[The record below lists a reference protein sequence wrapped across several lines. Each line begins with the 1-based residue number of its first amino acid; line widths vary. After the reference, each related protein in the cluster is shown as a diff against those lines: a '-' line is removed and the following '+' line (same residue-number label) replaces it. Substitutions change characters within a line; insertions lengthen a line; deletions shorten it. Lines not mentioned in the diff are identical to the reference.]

1 MSSNIRNTT
10 TLFIGVGL
18 LFLSSGMLFTLVV
31 VRAKDAGFSTQAIAV
46 LQSSYQF
53 GWLLAAIFIS
63 SLIHRVGHIRVFAAL
78 TALASS
84 VILLQILYIQEYAWI
99 LDRIVMGIC
108 VAGLMVVAES
118 WLNEMSTNSDRGRN
132 LAIYTIVSWGA
143 PVIGVWLLRFGATSS
158 NTLFILASV
167 LISLAAIPLLL
178 SISKT
183 PQLIEV
189 EFFGLKRLYNITP
202 LGFIGTLIAGMCHGA
217 FFGLIP
223 VYGVE
228 IDLRIDQLSNLI
240 ALGLLSGVL
249 LQWPIALISDKFDRR
264 LVLIVTASLAALP
277 AIYFSFIDNISI
289 TQLYISISLMGAFTI
304 SLYSQCIAHVN
315 DLLKPAQI
323 VSATGLLVLIYGSGF
338 AMSPLIIGQ
347 LIAISAHFFFI
358 SNGLLSSSL
367 ALYTLYRTIRS
378 KPVEDQG
385 ELINIPAASP
395 YSAVVLAA
403 EEWAEES
410 DVEYMEESKNP
421 V

>member
-1 MSSNIRNTT
+1 MSSNLRNTT

-63 SLIHRVGHIRVFAAL
+63 SLIHKVGHIRVFAAL

-84 VILLQILYIQEYAWI
+84 VILIQILYIQQYAWI

-108 VAGLMVVAES
+108 IAGLMVVAES
-118 WLNEMSTNSDRGRN
+118 WLNEMSINSDRGRN

-143 PVIGVWLLRFGATSS
+143 PIIGVWLLRFGETSG
-158 NTLFILASV
+158 NTLFLLASV

-178 SISKT
+178 SVSKT

-189 EFFGLKRLYNITP
+189 EFFGLRKLYNITP

-228 IDLRIDQLSNLI
+228 INLQIDQLSNLI
-240 ALGLLSGVL
+240 ALGLFSGVL

-264 LVLIVTASLAALP
+264 FVLISTASFAAFP

-323 VSATGLLVLIYGSGF
+323 VSATGLLVLIYGFGF
-338 AMSPLIIGQ
+338 ALAPLIIGQ

-367 ALYTLYRTIRS
+367 ALYTLYRTIRT

-385 ELINIPAASP
+385 ELINIPVASP
-395 YSAVVLAA
+395 YSAVVIAA
-403 EEWAEES
+403 EEWAE
-410 DVEYMEESKNP
+410 DTDLEYIKESKNP

>member
-10 TLFIGVGL
+10 SLFLGVGL

-143 PVIGVWLLRFGATSS
+143 PVIGVWLLRFGETSS
-158 NTLFILASV
+158 NTLFLLASV

-178 SISKT
+178 SVTKT

-202 LGFIGTLIAGMCHGA
+202 LGFIGTLISGMCHGA
-217 FFGLIP
+217 FFGLISL
-223 VYGVE
+223 YGVE
-228 IDLRIDQLSNLI
+228 INLRIDQLSNLI
-240 ALGLLSGVL
+240 ALGLLSGVM

-264 LVLIVTASLAALP
+264 LVLIATASLAALP

-323 VSATGLLVLIYGSGF
+323 VSATGLLVLIYGAGF

-358 SNGLLSSSL
+358 TNGLLSASL